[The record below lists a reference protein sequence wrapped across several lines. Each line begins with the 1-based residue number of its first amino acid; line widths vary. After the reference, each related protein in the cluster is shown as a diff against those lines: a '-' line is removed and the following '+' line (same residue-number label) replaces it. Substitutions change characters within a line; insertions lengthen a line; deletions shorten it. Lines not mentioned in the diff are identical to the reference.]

1 MVNAFA
7 TSASGAEGTAMS
19 DTDTSDDTAGLLLTV
34 AAAAE
39 RVASDSLQR
48 AIRLGPGQILG
59 GGRRTSPAIRYPVL
73 KATATGPTTLIVK
86 RVGGYRR
93 DFEKADGEAAQAARR
108 LSNEWAG
115 LQFLERAAGATG
127 QPLLSPRC
135 FGGDHA
141 AGLVVF
147 EDLGDGDC
155 LADLLQGNDPE
166 RATACLLAYA
176 ATLGR
181 MHAATA
187 GKAQE
192 YQRWRARLGFDAT
205 QTDQSVADW
214 LTSVEGFRDG
224 CQTIGLEVPA
234 FDDAVQLVTTTLRD
248 PGPFLAFT
256 PQDSCPDNHR
266 FIDGQVRL
274 FDFEWSTFR
283 HALLDAA
290 YGRVPFPTC
299 WCVNR
304 LPEALVP
311 RYEAAYRAELV
322 KGVPEATDD
331 VAFGRGM
338 VVACAFWTI
347 TTISWNLTSVLQEDS
362 RWGIATVRQRH
373 LLRLETLAA
382 ATEQSGYL
390 EALGVFARQLRA
402 TLAARWPVEAMPLY
416 PAFRQDVP

>member
-1 MVNAFA
+1 MP
-7 TSASGAEGTAMS
+7 
-19 DTDTSDDTAGLLLTV
+19 DIDTSDDTAGLLLTV

-39 RVASDSLQR
+39 RVASDNLQR
-48 AIRLGPGQILG
+48 AIHLGAGQLLG
-59 GGRRTSPAIRYPVL
+59 GEGRKTPTIRYAVL
-73 KATATGPTTLIVK
+73 DAPASGPATLIVK
-86 RVGGYRR
+86 RVGDYRQH
-93 DFEKADGEAAQAARR
+93 FEIADGEAAQAAQR

-115 LQFLERAAGATG
+115 LQFLEREVRAAG

-135 FGGDHA
+135 FGGGHV

-155 LADLLQGNDPE
+155 LADLLQRNDPE

-187 GKAQE
+187 GKARE
-192 YQRWRARLGFDAT
+192 YQRLRAQLGFDAT
-205 QTDQSVADW
+205 QPDTNAADW
-214 LTSVEGFRDG
+214 LTSVAAFRDG
-224 CQTIGLEVPA
+224 CRTIGLEAPAA
-234 FDDAVQLVTTTLRD
+234 FDDAVQLVTATSRE
-248 PGPFLAFT
+248 PSPWLAFT

-274 FDFEWSTFR
+274 FDFEGSTFR

-311 RYEAAYRAELV
+311 RFEATYRAELV
-322 KGVPEATDD
+322 KGVPEADDD
-331 VAFGRGM
+331 VAFGRAM
-338 VVACAFWTI
+338 VVACAYWTI
-347 TTISWNLTSVLQEDS
+347 TTIGWNLTSVLQEDS
-362 RWGIATVRQRH
+362 HWGIATVRQRH

-382 ATEQSGYL
+382 ATEQFGYL
-390 EALGVFARQLRA
+390 GALGAFARQLQA
-402 TLAARWPVEAMPLY
+402 TLAARWPEEPMPLY
-416 PAFRQDVP
+416 PAFRQRAL